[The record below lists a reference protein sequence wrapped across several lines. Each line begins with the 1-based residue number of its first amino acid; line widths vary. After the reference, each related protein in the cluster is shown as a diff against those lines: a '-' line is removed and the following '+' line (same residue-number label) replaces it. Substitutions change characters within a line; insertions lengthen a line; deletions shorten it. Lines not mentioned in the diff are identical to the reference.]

1 MKIGLYPGSFDP
13 ITNGHLG
20 VITKGAKLFDKLY
33 VCILKNAVKNSEF
46 TDEDKINMAKL
57 SVAHLKNV
65 IVVQEDGLTIDACK
79 KYGAN
84 FILRGLRS
92 SADFEFEFELNN
104 VNKTLDDDIETI
116 LVMTNINESHISS
129 SIVRELMH
137 YNSKDYSKLVPKPV
151 FDYIENIKKGKK

>member
-20 VITKGAKLFDKLY
+20 VITKGSKIFDKLY
-33 VCILKNAVKNSEF
+33 VCILKNSVKNQEF
-46 TDEDKINMAKL
+46 TDEDRLNMAKL
-57 SVAHLKNV
+57 SLAHLKNV
-65 IVVQEDGLTIDACK
+65 EVVQESGLTVDACK
-79 KYGAN
+79 KYNAE

-104 VNKTLDDDIETI
+104 VNKTLDNDIETV

-129 SIVRELMH
+129 SIVRELIH

-151 FDYIENIKKGKK
+151 FDYIENLKKGKK